1 MDLLI
6 QKTLKVKS
14 SVTKRDNAYS
24 VPRLTISIEKQID
37 FEMKIFST
45 APEGNEMAELENARY
60 INLALKQIDENIEWL
75 KTANKPTQAVL
86 IHIDILVMLAKRF
99 TVDANLLIKKRK
111 FRNGRMF
118 LTIGLSVVAVKFLLN
133 LEMALK
139 QMEMSFLMS

>member
-1 MDLLI
+1 MQQVLRSLFVDLLI

-60 INLALKQIDENIEWL
+60 INLALKQIDEKN
-75 KTANKPTQAVL
+75 QASRNVK
-86 IHIDILVMLAKRF
+86 VSWASSAKK
-99 TVDANLLIKKRK
+99 KKRSQ
-111 FRNGRMF
+111 R
-118 LTIGLSVVAVKFLLN
+118 
-133 LEMALK
+133 
-139 QMEMSFLMS
+139 